1 MKNLIA
7 MAMLCAG
14 LLFAVNVQT
23 QTKSK
28 TDTTKKA
35 KTAKVIYTCPMH
47 RDVVAYKPGKCPK
60 PNCGMTLVK
69 KSDLDKKTADSKMKM

>member
-14 LLFAVNVQT
+14 LLFSINVQA
-23 QTKSK
+23 QTKMK

-35 KTAKVIYTCPMH
+35 KSATVIYTCPMH
-47 RDVVAYKPGKCPK
+47 HDVVAYKPGKCPK

-69 KSDLDKKTADSKMKM
+69 KSDLDKKGADSKMKM